1 MSNSNEDRIDG
12 AGDKVSG
19 NVKEGIGKLTKD
31 EQTETEGKGDQAK
44 GDVKQG
50 IADIKDKVGD
60 AVKKVT
66 N

>member
-12 AGDKVSG
+12 AGDRVSG
-19 NVKEGIGKLTKD
+19 NVKEGIGKLTGDDK
-31 EQTETEGKGDQAK
+31 TENEGKGEQAK

-50 IADIKDKVGD
+50 IADIKDKVSD

>member
-19 NVKEGIGKLTKD
+19 NVKEGIGKLTGDDK
-31 EQTETEGKGDQAK
+31 TENEGKGEQAK

-50 IADIKDKVGD
+50 IADIKDKVSD